1 MYSPATPGDV
11 SLHHHW
17 FAVQMSFLQDLEH
30 AMEGLK
36 REMAQEPVTDCSGHG
51 TGSRRRR

>member
-11 SLHHHW
+11 SLRHHW

-36 REMAQEPVTDCSGHG
+36 REMAQEPVTVCSGHG